1 MVSRAEKTASSGVSN
16 SPFYLKNPLYVFICF
31 CRDVVKPCRANK
43 LSLYASGGISP
54 KTEREEKGRLNGSF
68 SDDDA
73 IPEGGGMGWIGRRKE
88 ETNNIKYSFY

>member
-1 MVSRAEKTASSGVSN
+1 MNQRQ
-16 SPFYLKNPLYVFICF
+16 
-31 CRDVVKPCRANK
+31 ANK

-73 IPEGGGMGWIGRRKE
+73 IPGGGMGWIGRRKE
-88 ETNNIKYSFY
+88 KTNNIKYSFYELRISFHTYLLGNANVLRGIMLLDPNNF